1 VIDSPRPLTTR
12 LDGPVTLRRFSA
24 DGDAEAFAEHV
35 VRGGERL
42 RAYLPW
48 PDATRT
54 PDGAQAWLG
63 AYERG
68 RDGRVVAVG
77 AWCGEVLTGG
87 GVLMHHDPEA
97 ASVELGVWVVGEAAG
112 AGVAGA
118 ICRVL
123 LAEARDELAVHRVSW
138 QCASG
143 NDASLRLA
151 GRLGFR
157 HEGTLRGAYVL
168 RGERRD
174 LHVLG
179 LVGDEIDAAVAP
191 RPR

>member
-12 LDGPVTLRRFSA
+12 LEGLVALRRLAA
-24 DGDAEAFAEHV
+24 DRDAEAFAEHV
-35 VRGGERL
+35 VRGGEHL
-42 RAYLPW
+42 RAHLPW

-54 PDGAQAWLG
+54 PDGARAWIEG
-63 AYERG
+63 YERG
-68 RDGRVVAVG
+68 RDGRVVAAG
-77 AWCGEVLTGG
+77 AWHGDVMTGG
-87 GVLMHHDPEA
+87 GVLLHHDPEA
-97 ASVELGVWVVGEAAG
+97 ASVELGVWVVGDAVG

-123 LAEARDELAVHRVSW
+123 LAEARGGLGVHRVSW

-157 HEGTLRGAYVL
+157 HEGTLRDAYVL

-179 LVGDEIDAAVAP
+179 LIGDEIDAAAAP
-191 RPR
+191 